1 MLLLFK
7 KYIHKHI
14 LQLSAAIGI
23 SVLLSVVL
31 FLTQVLLFTG
41 LSEHKSYIA
50 FSYLIFFTFAA
61 VLYFTRI
68 KSFNES
74 INKFITI
81 AIIIATFFLEISV
94 SMRVSYYKYRNFE
107 GDYISKA
114 AVLKREESLQKLNGL
129 IKKHNKLILQFENS
143 AADSCSSLMEKMNER
158 GKNQILSDL
167 GVIRS
172 LAAAQTWTELQSLD
186 DKHINNDDYLTI
198 NGLQSKSSCIQTFV
212 SSITKNVNDIRKDY
226 RETIKK
232 IELENENT
240 QFHKKSLMQSGFSEQ
255 VLWFLKN
262 NSTAIFISMLV
273 VSFMELYLIKNFIIK
288 YLNQRERDN
297 INNDSYLLKHRRTLL
312 DYRIADAPIKLGR
325 GLCFWKKS
333 LRGSPYC
340 WLYLPKETA
349 VNIRS
354 EVEEDDHPLNKSL
367 KRMSLEKERD
377 LLLFKKLEIIEGY
390 ELIAFKNKTLYK
402 YLGRSVNFLD

>member
-1 MLLLFK
+1 MLTMIK
-7 KYIHKHI
+7 KYIKNNMW
-14 LQLSAAIGI
+14 QLSAAVGT
-23 SVLLSVVL
+23 SLLLSGVLL
-31 FLTQVLLFTG
+31 LTQALLFSG
-41 LSEHKSYIA
+41 FSEHKIYIA
-50 FSYLIFFTFAA
+50 GSYSVFFPLIATF
-61 VLYFTRI
+61 YFLRI
-68 KSFNES
+68 KSFNENF
-74 INKFITI
+74 NKWITI
-81 AIIIATFFLEISV
+81 AIIIATLYLEISV
-94 SMRVSYYKYRNFE
+94 SMRASYYSYRNFE
-107 GDYISKA
+107 NDYISQA
-114 AVLKREESLQKLNGL
+114 SALKQAESLQKLNGL
-129 IKKHNKLILQFENS
+129 IKKHNKLISQFQNP
-143 AADSCSSLMEKMNER
+143 ADSCSALMEKMNER

-186 DKHINNDDYLTI
+186 DKHMNNDDYLTI
-198 NGLQSKSSCIQTFV
+198 NSLQSKSSCIQTFV

-240 QFHKKSLMQSGFSEQ
+240 QFHKKSLMQSGFSER

-262 NSTAIFISMLV
+262 NATAIFISMLV

-288 YLNQRERDN
+288 YLNQIERDN
-297 INNDSYLLKHRRTLL
+297 INDSYLLKHRRTLL

-340 WLYLPKETA
+340 WLYLPKEIA
-349 VNIRS
+349 VNVRS
-354 EVEEDDHPLNKSL
+354 EVEEDHHPLNKSL

-377 LLLFKKLEIIEGY
+377 LLLFKKLEIIEGH